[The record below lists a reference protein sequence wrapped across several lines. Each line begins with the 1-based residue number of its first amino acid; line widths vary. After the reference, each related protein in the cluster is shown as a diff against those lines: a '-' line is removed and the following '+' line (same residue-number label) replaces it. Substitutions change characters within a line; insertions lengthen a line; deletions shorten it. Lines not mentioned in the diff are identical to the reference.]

1 MVTMGNVTLVNPRP
15 FDSTAATTSNTT
27 FTQSFMTSSTNL
39 MSYISV
45 IAKGS
50 SANGTPSSTLSVAI
64 TAPTGNGPVNPGA
77 QLFYQTMGRCLG
89 AQEEEGKQ
97 VCLVS

>member
-15 FDSTAATTSNTT
+15 FDPTAATTSNTT
-27 FTQSFMTSSTNL
+27 TFTLSFMTSSTNL

-50 SANGTPSSTLSVAI
+50 STSGTPSTTLSVAI
-64 TAPTGNGPVNPGA
+64 TAPSGNGPVTPGA
-77 QLFYQTMGRCLG
+77 QLIYQTMGKC
-89 AQEEEGKQ
+89 
-97 VCLVS
+97 